1 MEDNQAVV
9 SAPVD
14 AGQAAPVETAAVPA
28 PEAPTAG
35 ETVVSEAVDAP
46 KPDNVGEAI
55 KREVERRE
63 AQLRKQ
69 YEEQYAPYQQHS
81 EQLKRAARLNGWGD
95 DVNAYVAQLEEAER
109 QEQIE
114 REAYRMGI
122 DPDTYAQY
130 FAPVN
135 QELTRLQQEVQNFRN
150 QQTEQQRQQE
160 LQSQW
165 GALYEQYPQL
175 AESSQAFNDGKS
187 PEWFSP
193 QMQQL
198 IGMGYQP
205 LHAYQLAHHDSIMS
219 QLQRQTEAN
228 TIRGL
233 QQNSVSS
240 PGALGQGDV
249 SHEVGFAGLSK
260 EQQRKMIDEVIRGER
275 RSF

>member
-1 MEDNQAVV
+1 MEENQTVV

-14 AGQAAPVETAAVPA
+14 AVQVDVTPTEPAAEM
-28 PEAPTAG
+28 PTNTG
-35 ETVVSEAVDAP
+35 ETVVESAVDAP

-81 EQLKRAARLNGWGD
+81 DQLKRAARLNGWGD
-95 DVNAYVAQLEEAER
+95 DVDGYIARLDEVER
-109 QEQIE
+109 QEQYE
-114 REAYRMGI
+114 REASRMGI

-135 QELTRLQQEVQNFRN
+135 QELNQLRQEVQRFQS
-150 QQTEQQRQQE
+150 QQTEAQRMQE
-160 LQSQW
+160 TQKQW
-165 GALYEQYPQL
+165 NALYEAFPQL
-175 AESSQAFNDGKS
+175 AETSQAFNDGKA
-187 PEWFSP
+187 PEWFTP

-205 LHAYQLAHHDSIMS
+205 VHAYELAHKETIMS
-219 QLQRQTEAN
+219 QFRKQTEAN

-233 QQNSVSS
+233 QQNSESS

-249 SHEVGFAGLSK
+249 AHETGFSGLSR
-260 EQQRKMIDEVIRGER
+260 EQQRRMIDEVKRGER